1 MDGLLDSRREFR
13 TTGLVSPHPPMSAQ
27 KASSFLNPLALWRP
41 ARGEAGG
48 TKALERAQKTVLCL
62 GLMLLSA
69 ASAAT
74 DLVPPTKVPAMKG
87 HPGLPLQPLVQ
98 IDCPNFGKL
107 ATGYQSQFKAPMRNW
122 SVENLGRLGSRKI
135 LYPFSGPDVITA
147 LALFGSAEHLI
158 LVADQTPELNVSA
171 KAETLRIQKECQT
184 QSYFARLG
192 YFRTNDL
199 EGKGSIRPRFTKM
212 LVYSILI
219 SGSSI
224 ERVVPLR
231 INAQGK
237 SEEIG
242 PNASGPH
249 EGLRFQITTAEG
261 RPVTVDYLRMNLSNA
276 GIKPDSA
283 QRNFLA
289 NNMASTVF
297 VKSASHLL
305 QKSTFSVLA
314 DLIADRAN
322 AVVQDETGLDIDL
335 MNQHFKV
342 AAYGRFNRPH
352 PLWKDSAS
360 AMRLKDFL
368 SAQPVLP
375 QLPFVMGYEK
385 PTGSILLVA
394 SRRSKL
400 SK

>member
-1 MDGLLDSRREFR
+1 M
-13 TTGLVSPHPPMSAQ
+13 
-27 KASSFLNPLALWRP
+27 
-41 ARGEAGG
+41 
-48 TKALERAQKTVLCL
+48 
-62 GLMLLSA
+62 
-69 ASAAT
+69 
-74 DLVPPTKVPAMKG
+74 
-87 HPGLPLQPLVQ
+87 QPLVQ
-98 IDCPNFGKL
+98 VDCPNFGKL
-107 ATGYQSQFKAPMRNW
+107 ASGYQNQFKAPMRNW
-122 SVENLGRLGSRKI
+122 AIEHLGRLGSRKV

-147 LALFGSAEHLI
+147 LTLFGSADHLI

-171 KAETLRIQKECQT
+171 RAETQRIQKECQT

-192 YFRTNDL
+192 YFRTHDL

-231 INAQGK
+231 ISAQGR

-242 PNASGPH
+242 PNTAVPH

-261 RPVTVDYLRMNLSNA
+261 RPVTVDYLRINLSNS
-276 GIKPDSA
+276 GLKPGSA

-289 NNMASTVF
+289 ENMAATVF
-297 VKSASHLL
+297 IKSASHLL
-305 QKSTFSVLA
+305 QKSSFSVLA
-314 DLIADRAN
+314 DLITGHAN
-322 AVVQDETGLDIDL
+322 AVVQDETGLDIDQ
-335 MNQHFKV
+335 MSQHFRV
-342 AAYGRFNRPH
+342 SAHGRFNRPH

-360 AMRLKDFL
+360 ASRLKDFL
-368 SAQPVLP
+368 SAQPALP

-394 SRRSKL
+394 SRKTKL
-400 SK
+400 PK